1 MNYYWQQ
8 NHEILLGWEFQLFQL
23 DILYSIVPENI
34 YNFPAE
40 EILLLTPLKI
50 LITLHRF
57 LFLLVMQNPSPIAR
71 KIQSFLWGWGL
82 EDMVIFWNYTLN
94 SLDFRTSLYLPV
106 LTFVITQHTHH
117 PLWKEN
123 LHDDPMQKEGVS
135 KRVETL
141 TVVWMFSGGPNDYN
155 FVNCSVNSP
164 LINKLLGP
172 APTACL

>member
-1 MNYYWQQ
+1 MLQSYWKDFTALKIQNISMNYYWQQ
-8 NHEILLGWEFQLFQL
+8 NHEILLGWDFQLFQL

-106 LTFVITQHTHH
+106 PPCAYIRYNSTHSSSFVKGKFAWWSHA
-117 PLWKEN
+117 ER
-123 LHDDPMQKEGVS
+123 GCV
-135 KRVETL
+135 
-141 TVVWMFSGGPNDYN
+141 
-155 FVNCSVNSP
+155 
-164 LINKLLGP
+164 
-172 APTACL
+172 